1 MWLSAFWGFCARGL
15 AVARDALVHA
25 IGDEGT
31 DAWIL
36 RAVRGSWKRTG
47 AFDRRARK
55 YATWVAGGGVSRLT
69 VTLVCREFCALG
81 CPGAGRG

>member
-55 YATWVAGGGVSRLT
+55 YATWVAGGGSQ
-69 VTLVCREFCALG
+69 
-81 CPGAGRG
+81 